1 MLRDNPVRTVAK
13 PSFSVRIDHDAG
25 DGLYYA
31 TCLDLQGCHT
41 FGKTRAAAIR
51 AIKEV
56 ILDHLQA
63 KMSAKR
69 ASVSAAAK
77 LPEGSELVE
86 ITA

>member
-1 MLRDNPVRTVAK
+1 
-13 PSFSVRIDHDAG
+13 VRIDHDAA

-41 FGKTRAAAIR
+41 FGKTRAAAIA

-63 KMSAKR
+63 R
-69 ASVSAAAK
+69 LSVRSTPAAALRTH
-77 LPEGSELVE
+77 LPSGSEIVE
-86 ITA
+86 IAA